1 MKTAGNGREKEKKK
15 RCEMAKQY
23 VCDMT
28 SGNEMSLLI
37 KFSVPM
43 LIGNIFQQFYNMV
56 DSVIVG
62 NYVGKSALAAVGMT
76 SSLNFLYFSLCNGF
90 ATGAGVLMSQYF
102 GMKNEKRV
110 KDCIGNSVY
119 LMFGMGLLVSIVS
132 FLLAG
137 PVLAMLNTPDAIFA
151 EARSY
156 LQIVCAGL
164 ISVVFYN
171 GISAMLRALGD
182 SKTPL
187 IFLVVASVLN
197 VAGDLLFVLVFDMGV
212 AGVAWATIIAQALSA
227 IGCTVYAVAKNP
239 YFRLTKENFRLDR
252 IIIERCLKLGIPLG
266 AQGSLIAVSCVA
278 LQGVINRFGED
289 VIAAFAATSR
299 IEQLVH
305 QPFNSLSMALA
316 TFSGQNLG
324 AGNLDRV
331 KKGYRSSAKL
341 VIGFSIVMLLMMYV
355 WGNDFVRIFVNDEN
369 VIAIGGRAL
378 QILAWFFIPLGY
390 IYIAR
395 SVLNG
400 AGDSFF
406 AFISGLVEVIGRIGF
421 SIALAAVPVIGYWAV
436 WYTTGLTWLITAAVC
451 VARYVQGKWKKI
463 SLGE

>member
-1 MKTAGNGREKEKKK
+1 
-15 RCEMAKQY
+15 MAKQY

-28 SGNEMSLLI
+28 SGNELSLLL

-56 DSVIVG
+56 DSIIVG
-62 NYVGKSALAAVGMT
+62 NYVGKNALAAVGMT

-90 ATGAGVLMSQYF
+90 ATGAGVLMAQYF

-119 LMFGMGLLVSIVS
+119 LLFGMGLLVSVIS
-132 FLLAG
+132 FLLAD
-137 PVLAMLNTPDAIFA
+137 PVLHMLHTPEAIFA
-151 EARSY
+151 DARAY

-171 GISAMLRALGD
+171 GIAALLRALGD

-187 IFLVVASVLN
+187 IFLVVASILN
-197 VAGDLLFVLVFDMGV
+197 VIGDLLFVLVFHMGV
-212 AGVAWATIIAQALSA
+212 AGVAWATILAQALSA
-227 IGCTVYAVAKNP
+227 VGCMVYAVAKNP
-239 YFRLTKENFRLDR
+239 YFRLTKENFRPDR
-252 IIIERCLKLGIPLG
+252 IIIERCLKLGIPFG
-266 AQGSLIAVSCVA
+266 AQGTLIAISCVA

-299 IEQLVH
+299 IEQLVQ

-316 TFSGQNLG
+316 TFTGQNLG
-324 AGNLDRV
+324 AGNVERV
-331 KKGYRSSAKL
+331 KKGYRSSVKL
-341 VIGFSIVMLLMMYV
+341 IIAFSAVMLVAMYV
-355 WGNDFVRIFVNDEN
+355 CGNDFVRLFVADET
-369 VIAIGGRAL
+369 VIAIGGRAV
-378 QILAWFFIPLGY
+378 QILSWFFLPLGF

-400 AGDSFF
+400 AGDSVF

-421 SIALAAVPVIGYWAV
+421 SVVLAAIPVIGYWAV

-451 VARYVQGKWKKI
+451 VARYAQGKWKKI
-463 SLGE
+463 TLGE